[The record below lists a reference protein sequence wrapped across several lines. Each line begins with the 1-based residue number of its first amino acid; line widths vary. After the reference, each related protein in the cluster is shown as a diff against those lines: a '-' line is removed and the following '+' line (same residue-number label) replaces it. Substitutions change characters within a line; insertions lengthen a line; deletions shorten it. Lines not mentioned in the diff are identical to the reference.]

1 MNLAIDCNRYIDF
14 CRGEAAVAETLARA
28 DGIFVPV
35 TVLAELRTGF
45 LAGTHAKPNEEVLER
60 FLRKPGV
67 QVLNPD
73 EQTTHYYAALYRQ
86 LRRQATP
93 IPSNDLWIAA
103 LVAQH
108 HLTLYARDPHFD
120 YLPQIARV

>member
-1 MNLAIDCNRYIDF
+1 VNLAIDCNRYVDF
-14 CRGEAAVAETLARA
+14 CRGDEAVVDILQRA
-28 DGIFVPV
+28 TAIFVPV
-35 TVLAELRTGF
+35 IVLAELRTGF

-60 FLRKPGV
+60 FLRKDGV

-86 LRRQATP
+86 LRRQSTP

-120 YLPQIARV
+120 HLPQIPKV